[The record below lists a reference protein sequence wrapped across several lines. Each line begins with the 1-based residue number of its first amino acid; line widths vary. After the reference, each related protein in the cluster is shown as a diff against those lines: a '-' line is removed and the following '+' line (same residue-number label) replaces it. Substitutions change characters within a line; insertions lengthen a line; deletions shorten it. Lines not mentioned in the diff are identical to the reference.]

1 MSLECQNTSYGIGHG
16 QLLTLAPPPGGEG
29 ILPCSRKG
37 EGRGEGL
44 AMDSQHLRRRRI
56 MKRDITSVVFVISFV
71 SLLVLGLVS
80 RVQAGECSNNS
91 LKGTYGL
98 SCEGTV
104 VGVGPLA
111 VIGVFSADGNGNG
124 SEVETISFN
133 GVITTGATFTV
144 TYTVNADCT
153 GSFVSTGFGSVF
165 HNDFVI
171 DDNKK
176 EIRLTP
182 TESGFVAVC

>member
-1 MSLECQNTSYGIGHG
+1 MKPV
-16 QLLTLAPPPGGEG
+16 LT
-29 ILPCSRKG
+29 
-37 EGRGEGL
+37 
-44 AMDSQHLRRRRI
+44 
-56 MKRDITSVVFVISFV
+56 TVVVVGSCV
-71 SLLVLGLVS
+71 SLFVLGLVS
-80 RVQAGECSNNS
+80 RVQAEECSNAS

-144 TYTVNADCT
+144 TYVVNADCT
-153 GSFVSTGFGSVF
+153 GSFVSTGLGSVF

-171 DDNKK
+171 DANKK

-182 TESGFVAVC
+182 TEPGFVAVCIYRKQ

>member
-1 MSLECQNTSYGIGHG
+1 
-16 QLLTLAPPPGGEG
+16 
-29 ILPCSRKG
+29 
-37 EGRGEGL
+37 
-44 AMDSQHLRRRRI
+44 
-56 MKRDITSVVFVISFV
+56 MKQAITSVVFVMAFV

-80 RVQAGECSNNS
+80 RGQAGECSNAS
-91 LKGTYGL
+91 IKGIYGF

-111 VIGVFSADGNGNG
+111 VIGVFTADGNGTG

-133 GVITTGATFTV
+133 GDIVQGATFTV

-153 GSFVSTGFGSVF
+153 GSFVSSGLGSVF
-165 HNDFVI
+165 HNEFVI

-176 EIRLTP
+176 ELRLIP
-182 TESGFVAVC
+182 TEPGFGAVCIYRKQ

>member
-1 MSLECQNTSYGIGHG
+1 
-16 QLLTLAPPPGGEG
+16 
-29 ILPCSRKG
+29 
-37 EGRGEGL
+37 
-44 AMDSQHLRRRRI
+44 
-56 MKRDITSVVFVISFV
+56 MKQAITSGVFAISFV

-80 RVQAGECSNNS
+80 RVQARECSNAS
-91 LKGTYGL
+91 IKGTYGL
-98 SCEGTV
+98 SCEGTF

-111 VIGVFSADGNGNG
+111 VIGVFTADGKGNR
-124 SEVETISFN
+124 SEVETISVN
-133 GVITTGATFTV
+133 GDSTQGVPFTV

-176 EIRLTP
+176 EFRLIL
-182 TESGFVAVC
+182 TEPGFVAVCILRKQ

>member
-1 MSLECQNTSYGIGHG
+1 
-16 QLLTLAPPPGGEG
+16 
-29 ILPCSRKG
+29 
-37 EGRGEGL
+37 
-44 AMDSQHLRRRRI
+44 
-56 MKRDITSVVFVISFV
+56 MKQAITSVVFVMAFV

-80 RVQAGECSNNS
+80 RGQAGECSNAS
-91 LKGTYGL
+91 IKGIYGF

-111 VIGVFSADGNGNG
+111 VIGVLTADGNGTG

-133 GVITTGATFTV
+133 GDIVQGATFTV

-153 GSFVSTGFGSVF
+153 GSFVSTGPDGIPFD
-165 HNDFVI
+165 NEFVI

-176 EIRLTP
+176 EFRLMP
-182 TESGFVAVC
+182 TESGFVVVCIYRKQ